1 VRSVVDA
8 GVVVVIVS
16 FNACDGTRALERPC
30 DDVEAGGFGGDG
42 VGGWDDGLVVWAG
55 FGEEVVYWRGDDVL
69 LQGFVS
75 LGFSRESMRG

>member
-1 VRSVVDA
+1 MRRVVDA

-16 FNACDGTRALERPC
+16 FDACDGTRALECPG

-42 VGGWDDGLVVWAG
+42 VGGWDNGLVVGAG
-55 FGEEVVYWRGDDVL
+55 FGEEVVYWRGDNVL
-69 LQGFVS
+69 SQGFVS